1 MKHTL
6 PIALLGSLMATSLVA
21 VAGNDTP
28 VKGNAAYVVDS
39 SGHIVYN
46 NFGECWRT
54 SAWTKELAIKE
65 CDPHLF
71 PAQAAAAPAPT
82 PAPAPAPAPQK
93 VEKTRTLDATTL
105 FGFDKDNLSDAGK
118 AKLDE
123 LSSELKAMD
132 SIDNIQVVGH
142 TDSTGPAEYNMGL
155 SQRRAQTVKSYL
167 VGKGIASD
175 LITVKG
181 MGETQPV
188 TSNDTREARAQNRRV
203 EVTIKGSEV
212 MIVQ

>member
-1 MKHTL
+1 MKSKLH
-6 PIALLGSLMATSLVA
+6 IALLVSLMGTSFA
-21 VAGNDTP
+21 AAGMDAP
-28 VKGNAAYVVDS
+28 VKGNAAYAVDS
-39 SGHIVYN
+39 SGHVVHN

-71 PAQAAAAPAPT
+71 PAQAAAPEPAPT

-105 FGFDKDNLSDAGK
+105 FGFDKDSLSDAGK

-123 LSSELKAMD
+123 LASELKAMD

-155 SQRRAQTVKSYL
+155 SQRRAQSVKSYL
-167 VGKGIASD
+167 VGKGITSD

-188 TSNDTREARAQNRRV
+188 ASNDTRESRAQNRRV

>member
-1 MKHTL
+1 MKSKPH
-6 PIALLGSLMATSLVA
+6 IALLVSLMGTSFA
-21 VAGNDTP
+21 AAAGMDAP
-28 VKGNAAYVVDS
+28 VKGNAAYAVDS
-39 SGHIVYN
+39 SGHVVHN

-71 PAQAAAAPAPT
+71 PARAAAPEPAPM
-82 PAPAPAPAPQK
+82 PAPAPAPQK
-93 VEKTRTLDATTL
+93 VEKTRTLDTTTL
-105 FGFDKDNLSDAGK
+105 FGFDKDSLSDMGK

-123 LSSELKAMD
+123 LASELKSMD

-155 SQRRAQTVKSYL
+155 SQRRAQSVKSFL

-188 TSNDTREARAQNRRV
+188 ASNDTRETRAQNRRV